1 MTDIAFVSITR
12 ALRDL
17 LAGPTAVADVVM
29 RGRLKPLAANL
40 NTAVVV
46 RFDRSSG
53 DQATMANGP
62 TDWTSSIA
70 LDCYARATGD
80 VDPEDVAGP
89 VLQAVYQR
97 LAVADMAALGV
108 TQLVAS
114 TEVQASFA
122 EADPNLACMTL
133 FISVQHMTDFNSLTP
148 RT

>member
-17 LAGPTAVADVVM
+17 LLQPTPVADVVM
-29 RGRLKPLAANL
+29 RGRLRPVAAHQ

-46 RFDRSSG
+46 RWDRSSG
-53 DQATMANGP
+53 DQSTMANGP
-62 TDWTSSIA
+62 TDWDTSIA

-89 VLQAVYQR
+89 LLQAVFQR
-97 LAVADMAALGV
+97 LAGADLAALGV
-108 TQLVAS
+108 TQLVAG